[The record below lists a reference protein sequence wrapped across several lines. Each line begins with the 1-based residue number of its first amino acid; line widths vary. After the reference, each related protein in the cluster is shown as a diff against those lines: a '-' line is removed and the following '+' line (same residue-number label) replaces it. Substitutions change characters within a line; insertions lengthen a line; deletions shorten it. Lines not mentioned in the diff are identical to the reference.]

1 MDSYLDGNNY
11 EGHEY
16 NRQREYEKGGLI
28 PITAN
33 IINMSQ
39 ITPEE
44 TVEYLG
50 IQLSDINIV
59 GFVVD
64 FKELE
69 NKVKILLY
77 DYTGTVEISF
87 FNKMDYQDNLELNKF
102 KYSMKKI
109 PIHIY
114 GTVKVYKN
122 EKCLQG
128 AKLLEAT
135 SSSVLYHRADVIYSW
150 FYLTGKLQ
158 ELKENSRVNQ
168 NNNQKL
174 LVNQN
179 GDNNNDKN
187 GKKLDESEAERMLDV
202 FVKSSGKTEIEEN
215 KLLDL
220 FKKFGG
226 KKKDI
231 PYFLNNSTNKNWGIH
246 ILEIFFVTFDQ
257 KSKKKLCN

>member
-44 TVEYLG
+44 TVEYQG

-87 FNKMDYQDNLELNKF
+87 FNKMDYQDNLELSKF
-102 KYSMKKI
+102 KYSIKKI

-158 ELKENSRVNQ
+158 ELKENARTNQ
-168 NNNQKL
+168 NNNNQKL
-174 LVNQN
+174 LINQN

-202 FVKSSGKTEIEEN
+202 FVRNSGKTEIEEN

-231 PYFLNNSTNKNWGIH
+231 IIILKIYTYLMILHLVLNQLTLK
-246 ILEIFFVTFDQ
+246 EY
-257 KSKKKLCN
+257 SKMYY